1 MEGKDIALYTF
12 TALFVVGFFLS
23 WCCCCP
29 PGSSASRPR
38 RRRRRRRPGEEG
50 EGEWVYQDEGGRL
63 GPGECW
69 EYNDGYDPAQCEY
82 SMGGGYGGDGDC
94 GGDGGGG
101 D

>member
-1 MEGKDIALYTF
+1 MDGKDIALYTF

-50 EGEWVYQDEGGRL
+50 EGKWVYQDEGGRL

-69 EYNDGYDPAQCEY
+69 EYNDGYDPAEGY
-82 SMGGGYGGDGDC
+82 SGWGGGDGDC